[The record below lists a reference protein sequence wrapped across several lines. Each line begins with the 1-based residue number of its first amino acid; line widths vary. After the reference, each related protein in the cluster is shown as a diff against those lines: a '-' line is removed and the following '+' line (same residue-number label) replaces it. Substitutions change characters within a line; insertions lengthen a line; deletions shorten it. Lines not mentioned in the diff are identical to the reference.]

1 MPIRIYGPSV
11 YPERNA
17 HKSITLWPDAGL
29 VIQKETK
36 KKKKI
41 LSRLLDA
48 PFSQF
53 YSSVLFFCL
62 SLFFPLSFFFF
73 FKFRCCRVEVI
84 AKSEREEFLT
94 GFN

>member
-62 SLFFPLSFFFF
+62 SLFFPPFFFLNF
-73 FKFRCCRVEVI
+73 VVV
-84 AKSEREEFLT
+84 AWKSLLKANEKSF
-94 GFN
+94 

>member
-29 VIQKETK
+29 VIRKETK
-36 KKKKI
+36 KKKKKKSYPDCSTRLFHNFI
-41 LSRLLDA
+41 LLFC
-48 PFSQF
+48 FSAF
-53 YSSVLFFCL
+53 LY
-62 SLFFPLSFFFF
+62 FFPSLF

>member
-29 VIQKETK
+29 VIRKETK
-36 KKKKI
+36 KKKKNPI
-41 LSRLLDA
+41 QTARRA
-48 PFSQF
+48 FF
-53 YSSVLFFCL
+53 TILFFCFV
-62 SLFFPLSFFFF
+62 SLPFSIF

>member
-62 SLFFPLSFFFF
+62 SLFFSLSFFFF
-73 FKFRCCRVEVI
+73 LNFVVV
-84 AKSEREEFLT
+84 AWKSLLKANEKSF
-94 GFN
+94 

>member
-29 VIQKETK
+29 VIQKETRKKK

-62 SLFFPLSFFFF
+62 SLFFSLSFFFF
-73 FKFRCCRVEVI
+73 LNFVVV
-84 AKSEREEFLT
+84 AWKSLLKANEKSF
-94 GFN
+94 

>member
-1 MPIRIYGPSV
+1 MPIRIYGSSV

-29 VIQKETK
+29 VIRKETK

-53 YSSVLFFCL
+53 YSSILFF
-62 SLFFPLSFFFF
+62 SIFFPSLF
-73 FKFRCCRVEVI
+73 FKFRCCRVEII

-94 GFN
+94 RFN

>member
-62 SLFFPLSFFFF
+62 SLFFPSLFFFLNF
-73 FKFRCCRVEVI
+73 VVV
-84 AKSEREEFLT
+84 AWKSLQKANEKSF
-94 GFN
+94 

>member
-36 KKKKI
+36 KKKKNPI
-41 LSRLLDA
+41 QTARRA
-48 PFSQF
+48 FF
-53 YSSVLFFCL
+53 TILFFCFVFL
-62 SLFFPLSFFFF
+62 PFSLFFPLFFFF

>member
-29 VIQKETK
+29 VIRKETK
-36 KKKKI
+36 KKKSYPDCSTRLFHNFI
-41 LSRLLDA
+41 LLFC
-48 PFSQF
+48 FSAF
-53 YSSVLFFCL
+53 LYFFP
-62 SLFFPLSFFFF
+62 SLFL
-73 FKFRCCRVEVI
+73 KFRCCRVEVI
-84 AKSEREEFLT
+84 AKSEREEFVT